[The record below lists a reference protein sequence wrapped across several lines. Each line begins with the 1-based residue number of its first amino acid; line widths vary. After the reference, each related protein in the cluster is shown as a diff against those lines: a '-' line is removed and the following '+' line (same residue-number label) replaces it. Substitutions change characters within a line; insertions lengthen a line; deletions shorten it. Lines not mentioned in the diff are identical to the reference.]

1 MPPAFLAAAG
11 GYGAVVLILLSPAKT
26 LDLDS
31 RLPTRR
37 HTEPRLLAQAQEL
50 VEVMRTRSPDDLAE
64 LMDIS
69 AELAELNVE
78 RYSDFT
84 TPFTPANARPAVFT
98 FDGDVYRGMDAGERF
113 DARDLT
119 EAQKTVRILSG
130 LYGLLRPLDLIQPY
144 RLEMGVRLRTDR
156 GASLYDWWGDRLTE
170 AVAADLA
177 GSPGPDAVVNLA
189 SQEYA
194 GAVDLEGLDARVVA
208 PRFEDRG
215 KDGRWKV
222 ISFSAKRARGE
233 MAAWMV
239 QQRVRSV
246 RALREFDGAGYR
258 YDAEA
263 SGPDEPVFRRE
274 RR

>member
-1 MPPAFLAAAG
+1 MGCTALAYRG
-11 GYGAVVLILLSPAKT
+11 LVLTLLSPAKT

-37 HTEPRLLAQAQEL
+37 HTEPRLLEEAEEL
-50 VEVMRTRSPDDLAE
+50 IEVMRTRSPEDVAE

-78 RYSDFT
+78 RYADFT
-84 TPFTPANARPAVFT
+84 TPFTPENARPALFT
-98 FDGDVYRGMDAGERF
+98 FDGDVYRGMAAGERF

-170 AVAADLA
+170 AVASDLA
-177 GSPGPDAVVNLA
+177 DSPGPDAVVNLA
-189 SQEYA
+189 SREYS
-194 GAVDLEGLDARVVA
+194 GALDLDGLDARVVT

-246 RALREFDGAGYR
+246 KALQGFDGAGYR
-258 YDAEA
+258 YVAQE
-263 SGPDEPVFRRE
+263 SRPDEPVFRRE
-274 RR
+274 RG